1 MRSLSMESLECPKEG
16 KEKLLSHIENH
27 FAHLFWPEKVTKYS
41 YEETHSVPAGQN
53 PSFDNM

>member
-1 MRSLSMESLECPKEG
+1 MESLECPKEG
-16 KEKLLSHIENH
+16 KEKLLLHIENH
-27 FAHLFWPEKVTKYS
+27 FAHFFWPEKVTKYS